1 MKFTI
6 ADGIALGVAGV
17 SAIASI
23 AATLHANNSRK
34 KLRSVCEK
42 LDKSLDDLEK
52 SDVIEVD
59 ISEEVVNIAVR
70 DKVDKTVKEMVPPV
84 TKKAIDE
91 CAGIFREEVKKEIN
105 SQYSDIKGE
114 VKDEVRKQIGNI
126 DINDAK
132 KEVIKEAKDAANKKF
147 AAELDG
153 VVDKFSTEFVNIQ
166 KIVNS
171 INSKL
176 N

>member
-1 MKFTI
+1 MKFETTDLI
-6 ADGIALGVAGV
+6 CLGASLLATGISLVA
-17 SAIASI
+17 AIH
-23 AATLHANNSRK
+23 TGNSRK
-34 KLRSVCEK
+34 KLRSVCET
-42 LDKSLDDLEK
+42 LGTSLDEIEKNNSVTVDL
-52 SDVIEVD
+52 SD
-59 ISEEVVNIAVR
+59 AVLELAVK

-84 TKKAIDE
+84 AKKAVSE
-91 CAGIFREEVKKEIN
+91 CAGIFRDEVKREIN
-105 SQYSDIKGE
+105 AQYSDIKAE
-114 VKDEVRKQIGNI
+114 VKEEVRKQIGDI

-132 KEVIKEAKDAANKKF
+132 KEVIKEAKDTANKKF
-147 AAELDG
+147 VAELDG